1 MMTDNEPHPVL
12 EMRGVSKSYQ
22 TAVDRVDVL
31 RRVDL
36 RVRPGEFVG
45 ITGPSGSG
53 KSTLLNLA
61 ALLDQPSEGTI
72 RLDGEDVS
80 ALDADALCER
90 RKTKIGMV
98 FQQFCLLP
106 GRSVRDNVAFR
117 FRYTGVA
124 AHEARERAETTL
136 RMLGLGPLAGRPAR
150 LLSGGEMQ
158 RVAIARAVALRPALL
173 AADEPTGNLDRTAAT
188 TVLDCFRRMHEDG
201 LTILLVTHNESLLP
215 YCTRHLVCRN
225 GTLEDAS

>member
-1 MMTDNEPHPVL
+1 MSAV
-12 EMRGVSKSYQ
+12 GKSYT

-36 RVRPGEFVG
+36 RVQPGEFVG

-61 ALLDQPSEGTI
+61 ALLDQPTEGTV
-72 RLDGEDVS
+72 RLEGDDVS
-80 ALDADALCER
+80 GLDADQLCER

-106 GRSVRDNVAFR
+106 GRSVRDNIAFR
-117 FRYTGVA
+117 FRYTGVDTK
-124 AHEARERAETTL
+124 EARERADATL
-136 RMLGLGPLAGRPAR
+136 KILGLAHIADRPAR

-173 AADEPTGNLDRTAAT
+173 AADEPTGNLDRSAAAT
-188 TVLDCFRRMHEDG
+188 VLECFQRMHEEG
-201 LTILLVTHNESLLP
+201 LTILLVTHNEALLP
-215 YCTRHLVCRN
+215 FCTRHLVCRN
-225 GTLEDAS
+225 GTLEESA

>member
-1 MMTDNEPHPVL
+1 M
-12 EMRGVSKSYQ
+12 GKSYL

-31 RRVDL
+31 HGVDL
-36 RVRPGEFVG
+36 RVRRGEFIG

-61 ALLDQPSEGTI
+61 ALLDQPTAGTL
-72 RLDGEDVS
+72 RLDGEDIS
-80 ALDADALCER
+80 GLDADQLCER

-106 GRSVRDNVAFR
+106 GRSARDNVAFR
-117 FRYTGVA
+117 FRYTGCPRG
-124 AHEARERAETTL
+124 EALERADATL
-136 RMLGLGPLAGRPAR
+136 RQLGLASLADRPAR

-173 AADEPTGNLDRTAAT
+173 AADEPTGNLDHTAAT
-188 TVLDCFRRMHEDG
+188 AVLESFRRMNEEG
-201 LTILLVTHNESLLP
+201 LTILLVTHNEALLA

-225 GTLEDAS
+225 GALESA